1 MANETSVTLAE
12 RIAIAGISFAAALV
26 TVAVIALVGF
36 MGGGDLS
43 IIMASGPWAVLFAGV
58 AAVVGFVVGPARAA
72 DWWGVLWGTEDPE
85 EHRGFAAAALM
96 AVIVACLW
104 SLLR

>member
-1 MANETSVTLAE
+1 MTFAD
-12 RIAIAGISFAAALV
+12 RITVAGVSFAAAMV
-26 TVAVIALVGF
+26 TAAVIVVVGL

-43 IIMASGPWAVLFAGV
+43 LITASGPWAVVGASV

-72 DWWGVLWGTEDPE
+72 EWWGVVWGSEDPE
-85 EHRGFAAAALM
+85 KHRGFAAAVLM

-104 SLLR
+104 SLFG